1 MLILRRKPKIR
12 WEEAYYLMV
21 GIFLA
26 ELVTILKRDGY
37 MHVDFEK

>member
-1 MLILRRKPKIR
+1 
-12 WEEAYYLMV
+12 MV